1 MAISIFEEMMIGKFC
16 AINDFLV
23 SKNLKICLA
32 LNYVNIPP
40 QKNTRH
46 GFIVVLTP
54 YGQLNTYANSKEFSN
69 IVTLF

>member
-1 MAISIFEEMMIGKFC
+1 MIGKIC
-16 AINDFLV
+16 VINDFLV

-40 QKNTRH
+40 QKNTRL

-54 YGQLNTYANSKEFSN
+54 YGGLNTYANNKEYSN
-69 IVTLF
+69 IITLF